1 MAISFL
7 VLQDKIMEDLT
18 KRLKILKEK
27 IEDLRVK
34 YENYFAG
41 FEKIPPIKLHEEV
54 SKEIN
59 ALVGNT
65 SMSYGLQYLL
75 NQIAQRFR
83 TYESLWEK
91 QMKKREEGLLNKKR
105 VEGRAFAYPQT
116 REFFKFS
123 SGSEKEEIKKL
134 YQDFVKNSGKIGG
147 KTVSFEQFERYI
159 FQQVNTLKKKFSCSS
174 VVVWIEK
181 EGDTAKIK
189 AKPE

>member
-1 MAISFL
+1 
-7 VLQDKIMEDLT
+7 MEDLT
-18 KRLKILKEK
+18 ERLKILREK

-41 FEKIPPIKLHEEV
+41 FEKLPPLKLHEEI

-59 ALVGNT
+59 SLTGKT
-65 SMSYGLQYLL
+65 LMSYSLQFLL

-83 TYESLWEK
+83 TYEALWEK
-91 QMKKREEGLLNKKR
+91 QMKRREEGLLNMIK
-105 VEGRAFAYPQT
+105 EGGKAFASSQT
-116 REFFKFS
+116 RQFFKFS
-123 SGSEKEEIKKL
+123 SGSEREELKKL

-147 KTVSFEQFERYI
+147 KTISLEQFEKYI
-159 FQQVNTLKKKFSCSS
+159 SQQVNTLKKKFSCSS
-174 VVVWIEK
+174 VVVWVEK

>member
-1 MAISFL
+1 
-7 VLQDKIMEDLT
+7 MEDLT
-18 KRLKILKEK
+18 ERLKVLKEK
-27 IEDLRVK
+27 IEELRVK

-41 FEKIPPIKLHEEV
+41 FEKLPPFKLHDEI

-59 ALVGNT
+59 SLMGKT
-65 SMSYGLQYLL
+65 LMSYGLQYLL

-91 QMKKREEGLLNKKR
+91 QMKRREEGLLNMKR
-105 VEGRAFAYPQT
+105 EGGRAFAFPQT

-123 SGSEKEEIKKL
+123 SGNEKDELKKL
-134 YQDFVKNSGKIGG
+134 YQDFVKNSGKIAG

-159 FQQVNTLKKKFSCSS
+159 SQQVNTLKKKFSCSL
-174 VVVWIEK
+174 VVVWVEK